1 MIKRSFILFSLL
13 IFIFAFSLS
22 GKENL
27 RWAADAEG
35 NAPYIFQNPKIP
47 SNLIGFEV
55 DIVNKLAEEMNVD
68 PVFVQNQWDG
78 LIAGLSRDDYDI
90 AINGLEIT
98 EDRKDQVLFSKP
110 YYITYE
116 QLVVN
121 KGTYGISSLDDLI
134 GKTAGALENSLAER
148 ILNSI
153 PGITVKSYEGEVNA
167 FSDMQN
173 NRLDAVL
180 VDAPIAL
187 YYASWNSSY
196 ELVGEPVGSVLYAIV
211 ARKQDTLLMK
221 RINSALQNMIDNRS
235 LRGILDYWN
244 LWNAKMADY
253 TKDHDPTNIMP
264 EKYTQFVD
272 SQQKTTGFKE
282 ILNRYIG
289 YLPLL
294 GKAAITT
301 LWLSIVSMIVAII
314 FGMIIALI
322 RVYAPFPFSK
332 LAVAYIEFIRG
343 TPLLIQLFFIFFAL
357 PTIGITLSPEFAAI
371 FGLGL
376 NYAAYEAENF
386 RAGLFSVPRGQMEA
400 AISLGMNRSQ
410 ALKHVVMPQAIRL
423 VIPPLTNDFIS
434 LLKDSSLVAI
444 ITMVELTKVY
454 FQISSAHYDYFI
466 PGLIVASIYLLI
478 GMPFVRL
485 SRYFE
490 KKYSLEK
497 VRNNM
502 YK

>member
-1 MIKRSFILFSLL
+1 MKK
-13 IFIFAFSLS
+13 IFIIMLAIIPFLNSLS
-22 GKENL
+22 FSNDRTL

-35 NAPYIFQNPKIP
+35 NAPYIFQNPRIP
-47 SNLIGFEV
+47 SDLIGFEV
-55 DIVNKLAEEMNVD
+55 DIVNALAKEMNVE
-68 PVFVQNQWDG
+68 PVFIQNQWDG

-98 EDRKDQVLFSKP
+98 EDRKQQVLFSKP

-116 QLVVN
+116 QLVVK
-121 KGTYGISSLDDLI
+121 KGTKGISTLDDLV

-148 ILNSI
+148 ILNNK
-153 PGITVKSYEGEVNA
+153 PGIRVKTYEGEVNA
-167 FSDMQN
+167 FSDMLN

-187 YYASWNSSY
+187 YYASWNRDY
-196 ELVGEPVGSVLYAIV
+196 ELVGDPIGNVVYGAV
-211 ARKQDTLLMK
+211 ARKQDTTLIK
-221 RINSALQNMIDNRS
+221 KINDALTTIIQK
-235 LRGILDYWN
+235 GILREILEKWN
-244 LWNAKMADY
+244 LWNIKMANY
-253 TKDHDPTNIMP
+253 TNDHDPTNIMP
-264 EKYTQFVD
+264 EKYTEFVA
-272 SQQKTTGFKE
+272 SQQKSTGFMDL
-282 ILNRYIG
+282 LNRYIG
-289 YLPLL
+289 YLPTL

-314 FGMIIALI
+314 VGMIIALI

-357 PTIGITLSPEFAAI
+357 PTIGITLSPELAAI

-400 AISLGMNRSQ
+400 AISLGMTRTQ
-410 ALKHVVMPQAIRL
+410 ALRHVVMPQAIRL

-454 FQISSAHYDYFI
+454 FQIASAHYDYFV
-466 PGLIVASIYLLI
+466 PGLIVAAIYLLLGI
-478 GMPFVRL
+478 PFVRL

-490 KKYSLEK
+490 RRFSLKKKKKQMYS
-497 VRNNM
+497 
-502 YK
+502 